1 MGKQRTNS
9 AELDPVPW
17 DRVDPLY
24 RAGILSVNAIGK
36 QFGVSHTAIQ
46 KHAKKH
52 GWQRDLKPAIL
63 EKADRLVAERSVATQ
78 VAKTAGAATDRA
90 IVDAVGDQVA
100 TLRLSHR
107 TDIAQLRKLVAA
119 LMRKAEAA
127 IGDPEI
133 FGRAW
138 DVLMST
144 DEQPDLQVLRD
155 MADLVA
161 SLPAQTKVL
170 KDLADAMHRVIGME
184 REAFG
189 LNTDAG
195 TNGLPMVIIRDFTGR
210 GDPDS
215 PFRNREP
222 AQ

>member
-1 MGKQRTNS
+1 MTKKRTNPS
-9 AELDPVPW
+9 ELAPVPW
-17 DRVDPLY
+17 ERIEPLY
-24 RAGILSVNAIGK
+24 RAGIQSVNAIGK

-52 GWQRDLKPAIL
+52 GWVRNLKPAIL
-63 EKADRLVAERSVATQ
+63 EKADRLVAEQAVATQ
-78 VAKTAGAATDRA
+78 VANSTADRK
-90 IVDAVGDQVA
+90 IVDAAGEQLAFV
-100 TLRLSHR
+100 RLGHR
-107 TDIAQLRKLVAA
+107 TDIAKLRALVGA

-138 DVLMST
+138 DMLAGADTEVDMA
-144 DEQPDLQVLRD
+144 VLRD

-184 REAFG
+184 REAYG
-189 LNTDAG
+189 LDTNAG
-195 TNGLPMVIIRDFTGR
+195 TDGLPVVHIKDFTGR

-215 PFRNREP
+215 PFASLNSSGG
-222 AQ
+222 A